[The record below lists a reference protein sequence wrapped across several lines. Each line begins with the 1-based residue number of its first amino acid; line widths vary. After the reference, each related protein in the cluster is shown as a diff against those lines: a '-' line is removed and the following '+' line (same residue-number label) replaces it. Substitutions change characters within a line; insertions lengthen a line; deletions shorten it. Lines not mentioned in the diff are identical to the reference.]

1 MNYLTEVREFSFAR
15 SLINLLDRKLNS
27 WNWRN
32 SRLKERLHRAQ
43 VWLTFLTFSSHHS
56 SFKLILPNNESD
68 RSFLKASACV
78 QVQPCRR
85 ATHQTWKG
93 KRNPQ
98 TYYWIRPSKTAQSQG
113 CLLAFF
119 STPIFKKCLG
129 PYFPFLLLRTPW
141 RTEISTT
148 KSRSTICSLFSI
160 LRETDQAK
168 VSSTDFRETL
178 LPSGKFRLLS
188 TWYVAEPTVWS
199 CLFSWDRENVN
210 CNLAVIQE

>member
-15 SLINLLDRKLNS
+15 SLINSLDRKLNS

-32 SRLKERLHRAQ
+32 SRLKERLHRTQ
-43 VWLTFLTFSSHHS
+43 VWLTFLTFSSDHC
-56 SFKLILPNNESD
+56 SFKLILPSNESD
-68 RSFLKASACV
+68 RLFLKATACV

-98 TYYWIRPSKTAQSQG
+98 TCYWIRPSKTAQSHG
-113 CLLAFF
+113 CLFAFF

-129 PYFPFLLLRTPW
+129 PNCSFLLPRTPW
-141 RTEISTT
+141 RTEISAT
-148 KSRSTICSLFSI
+148 KSRSTMCSLFSI

-168 VSSTDFRETL
+168 VSSIDFRETL
-178 LPSGKFRLLS
+178 LPSKFRLFS
-188 TWYVAEPTVWS
+188 AWYVAESTVWS
-199 CLFSWDRENVN
+199 CLFSWDRENIN
-210 CNLAVIQE
+210 CNLAAIPE

>member
-43 VWLTFLTFSSHHS
+43 VWLTLLTFSSHHC

-68 RSFLKASACV
+68 RSFLKVIACV

-85 ATHQTWKG
+85 ATHQTWKE

-98 TYYWIRPSKTAQSQG
+98 TCYWIRPSKTAQSQG
-113 CLLAFF
+113 CLFALF
-119 STPIFKKCLG
+119 STPILPK
-129 PYFPFLLLRTPW
+129 TPW
-141 RTEISTT
+141 RTEISAT
-148 KSRSTICSLFSI
+148 KSRSTMCSLFSI
-160 LRETDQAK
+160 LWETDQAK

-178 LPSGKFRLLS
+178 LPSKFRLLS
-188 TWYVAEPTVWS
+188 AWYVAEPTVWS

-210 CNLAVIQE
+210 CNLAAIQE